1 MSKVSVIIPV
11 YNVEKYLKECL
22 DSVVNQTLKDIEI
35 ICVNNGS
42 VDNSLQIL
50 EEYSAKDCRIK
61 IIDKNN
67 TGVASAR
74 NEGIKAASGE
84 FIGFVDSDDWIEL
97 DYFEKLY
104 KAAIE
109 YNSDIS
115 YTNIVKFFNEN
126 KVERFYGP
134 NDKRIAK
141 SAEEKYEM
149 GYVPYNCHVVNK
161 IYNTKKVKLLN
172 VLFEDGF
179 YFEDMEWTHKILY
192 YLGTMAAVPDTRYYY
207 RIRENS
213 ITKTIAEKNLN
224 DLDRARYKSL
234 DFVQKKDIKIKNI
247 KAYFPTEKTRI
258 SFLGLPL
265 LKIARFVNYKYFYLF
280 GFIPVFEIKK
290 RFYCDDGVQS

>member
-1 MSKVSVIIPV
+1 MVLLII
-11 YNVEKYLKECL
+11 L
-22 DSVVNQTLKDIEI
+22 
-35 ICVNNGS
+35 
-42 VDNSLQIL
+42 LQIL

-134 NDKRIAK
+134 NDKKNSEVCRR
-141 SAEEKYEM
+141 
-149 GYVPYNCHVVNK
+149 
-161 IYNTKKVKLLN
+161 KV
-172 VLFEDGF
+172 
-179 YFEDMEWTHKILY
+179 
-192 YLGTMAAVPDTRYYY
+192 
-207 RIRENS
+207 
-213 ITKTIAEKNLN
+213 
-224 DLDRARYKSL
+224 
-234 DFVQKKDIKIKNI
+234 
-247 KAYFPTEKTRI
+247 
-258 SFLGLPL
+258 
-265 LKIARFVNYKYFYLF
+265 
-280 GFIPVFEIKK
+280 
-290 RFYCDDGVQS
+290 